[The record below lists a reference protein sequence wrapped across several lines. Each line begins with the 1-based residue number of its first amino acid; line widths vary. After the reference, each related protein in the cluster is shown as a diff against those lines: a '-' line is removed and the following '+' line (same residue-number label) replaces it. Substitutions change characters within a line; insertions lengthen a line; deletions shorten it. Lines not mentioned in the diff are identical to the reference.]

1 MENELLKNNIK
12 RICREKGITVRQ
24 LELQLGLASGTL
36 SRINSTSPS
45 INRVASIAKALGV
58 TIDELVYGD
67 KKANDEQMPISEEK
81 RALVDKII
89 KKTKN
94 DSLIWKILDV
104 KSYDN
109 DANIIRDN
117 ICNYEIY
124 SDNEVYFASVG
135 ENYFVFQIEYN
146 DYFDPASSELRLFT
160 LASND
165 TKPVILVSLIPYLMP
180 LYKLISEKVI
190 NDTRRKTSGN
200 IVDDFM
206 NDD

>member
-12 RICREKGITVRQ
+12 KICKKKGITVRQ

-67 KKANDEQMPISEEK
+67 KESDDEKMPISEEK
-81 RALVDKII
+81 KALIDKII

-94 DSLIWKILDV
+94 DSLIWKILDT

-109 DANIIRDN
+109 DADIIRN
-117 ICNYEIY
+117 AICNTEIY
-124 SDNEVYFASVG
+124 SDSEVYFAG
-135 ENYFVFQIEYN
+135 IDENYFLFQVEYN
-146 DYFDPASSELRLFT
+146 NYFDPASSELRLFT
-160 LASND
+160 LSAND
-165 TKPVILVSLIPYLMP
+165 TKPVIVISQISYLLQ
-180 LYKLISEKVI
+180 LYNIINEKVV
-190 NDTRRKTSGN
+190 NDVRRKRSES
-200 IVDDFM
+200 ILDDFM
-206 NDD
+206 NND